1 MNREQAKETIKR
13 DILCTDYLEKSKN
26 NMYCCPICNSG
37 HGSNGTGAVK
47 YYPNTNTWHCFSC
60 DNGGDVIDAYRA
72 ANGCDYNTALSYLA
86 ARAGITI
93 DQRPTAADDFKNDPV
108 ERPRSD
114 ENAEKV
120 KQDDQ
125 QAKALQNAN
134 TGRTG
139 QPADYSS
146 YYDYCRGNLN
156 DPAAVSYLAGRGISI
171 DTAKACGIGYDPAAD
186 PAGAPGAMGNEYK
199 PHPAPRIIIPCS
211 KSHYVGRSIDP
222 NTPKKY
228 KAMNPDREKGGGS
241 VSLFIASEL
250 CRGADV
256 VFITEGAFDA
266 LSFLEAGAAA
276 IALNSQ
282 NNDKLF
288 LQALQN
294 QPAKAAFVVVPDN
307 DDDDPGKYEKT
318 MKRANDLN
326 NDLLRMGY
334 NSIVYNVAGNY
345 HDANDALQA
354 DRAAFEQNIAAAVK
368 ELNRDY
374 LDDFLDK
381 VQTEAYK
388 PHPTGLNFFDNL
400 LGGGIVNQT
409 LLLLLAAPAAGK
421 TTLIQQ
427 LAEAMAANQRPVLYL
442 NFEMSREQMLSK
454 AISARLY
461 RNGGDKSM
469 TGILQGYKWTDD
481 ERATITR
488 IVDEYRHTN
497 YPYIKYNPAGA
508 SSELTQLLSYLKATG
523 DAAKAAGKQAPAVV
537 VDYLHLITSS
547 DKLDTAELIKA
558 AIKGLHDYAVNYDT
572 FVIAIAAVNREAMK
586 DGRITL
592 NSGRDSSGIEFT
604 GDYILSLNYAD
615 LESKKVKTK
624 DIEAVSE
631 MQNQSKRLMVLRV
644 LKNRAGRQGN
654 DTKLMFDAV
663 HNIFYGTCDEFIPA
677 GGFTMDDGLP
687 AFDDDSDVIM
697 TI

>member
-13 DILCTDYLEKSKN
+13 DITCTDYLEKSKSGL
-26 NMYCCPICNSG
+26 YCCPICSSG

-47 YYPNTNTWHCFSC
+47 YYPNTNTWYCHAC
-60 DNGGDVIDAYRA
+60 NEGGDVIDAYRA
-72 ANGCDYNTALSYLA
+72 ANNCDYNDALLYLA
-86 ARAGITI
+86 ARAGVTI
-93 DQRPTAADDFKNDPV
+93 DQRATAADDFKTDAT
-108 ERPRSD
+108 ERPQSD
-114 ENAEKV
+114 ENGEKDIQHTQQV
-120 KQDDQ
+120 KE
-125 QAKALQNAN
+125 AQNAN
-134 TGRTG
+134 IGRTE
-139 QPADYSS
+139 QTADYRA
-146 YYDYCRGNLN
+146 YYEYCRGNLN
-156 DPAAVSYLAGRGISI
+156 DPAAVSYLNRRGIST
-171 DTAKACGIGYDPAAD
+171 DTASSCGIGYDPAAD
-186 PAGAPGAMGNEYK
+186 PANAPGAMGNEYK
-199 PHPAPRIIIPCS
+199 PHPAPRLIIPTRI
-211 KSHYVGRSIDP
+211 SHYVGRRIDGQKDFDKVNAKNSSP
-222 NTPKKY
+222 AIFNARAIY
-228 KAMNPDREKGGGS
+228 YS
-241 VSLFIASEL
+241 
-250 CRGADV
+250 GADV
-256 VFITEGAFDA
+256 IFITEGAFDA

-276 IALNSQ
+276 VALNSKS
-282 NNDKLF
+282 NSSILIKL
-288 LQALQN
+288 LQER
-294 QPAKAAFVVVPDN
+294 PAQAAFVIVPDN
-307 DDDDPGKYEKT
+307 DSDPKTAADT
-318 MKRANDLN
+318 MKRATELN
-326 NDLLRMGY
+326 NTLQGMGY
-334 NSIVYNVAGNY
+334 KSIVYNVAGEY

-354 DRAAFEQNIAAAVK
+354 DPAAFADRITAAVK
-368 ELNRDY
+368 ELNRDD
-374 LDDFLDK
+374 LTDFLEK
-381 VQTEAYK
+381 IQTEAYK

-427 LAEAMAANQRPVLYL
+427 LAEAMAANKRPVLYL

-454 AISARLY
+454 AISAKYY

-469 TGILQGYKWTDD
+469 TGILQGYRWTDD
-481 ERATITR
+481 ERAAITR
-488 IVDEYRHTN
+488 VIEDYRRTN
-497 YPYIKYNPAGA
+497 YPYIKYNPAGVT
-508 SSELTQLLSYLKATG
+508 SELTGLLSYLKATG
-523 DAAKAAGKQAPAVV
+523 DTAKATGKQAPAVV

-547 DKLDTAELIKA
+547 DKQDTAELIKA

-604 GDYILSLNYAD
+604 GDYILSLNYSD
-615 LESKKVKTK
+615 LEDKTVKTK
-624 DIEAVSE
+624 DIQAVSE

-663 HNIFYGTCDEFIPA
+663 HNIFYGTCDDFIPA